1 MLILLAFSACALA
14 YEDNYYILFYYPLEK
29 PIGPDF
35 VAHMHIDVERAL
47 GYIREAKKI
56 ARETTDTEL
65 VVRSDIMNQL
75 ISRMSRLND
84 RAPQHEA
91 CARFQAAY
99 NDRCVKVTYAV
110 ESNMCKVTYQCA
122 VEPVLPAKFASI

>member
-1 MLILLAFSACALA
+1 MLILLAFCACAHA
-14 YEDNYYILFYYPLEK
+14 YEDKYYILFYYPLEK
-29 PIGPDF
+29 AIDPDF
-35 VAHMHIDVERAL
+35 VSRMHIDVERAL
-47 GYIREAKKI
+47 GYIRDAKKT

-65 VVRSDIMNQL
+65 VARSDIMNQL
-75 ISRMSRLND
+75 IARMSRLND

-110 ESNMCKVTYQCA
+110 ENNMCKVTYQCA
-122 VEPVLPAKFASI
+122 VEPVPPAKLVWI